1 MSERSTRA
9 GTDDGGRLG
18 RIPEQIRQQATDI
31 GRAVGDAVGPKAE
44 DIANR
49 SKAAGADAVADVAHT
64 AEALADTVA
73 PNSPAIAEY
82 VRGAGQKID
91 RLASDLRDEKVGDL
105 LASAAEFGRSQP
117 VIMLAGAALIG
128 FALSRVAKAGIA
140 TPAEPAASDNAS
152 HVAREMLHPPLRRP
166 GVVTLATAAFS
177 QTADLL
183 QTEFRLAKAEFAEKM
198 TALRAGLIM
207 MLIGAIFLIAALG
220 MILQALISILIDA
233 GVSPPAA
240 ILLVAGG
247 AAIMG
252 LVLFLMGQKRLNPAE
267 LSPDRTL
274 NSLSRDSRMVKETL
288 S

>member
-1 MSERSTRA
+1 M
-9 GTDDGGRLG
+9 
-18 RIPEQIRQQATDI
+18 
-31 GRAVGDAVGPKAE
+31 
-44 DIANR
+44 
-49 SKAAGADAVADVAHT
+49 
-64 AEALADTVA
+64 
-73 PNSPAIAEY
+73 
-82 VRGAGQKID
+82 RGAGQKID
-91 RLASDLRDEKVGDL
+91 RLASDLRDKKVGDL

-128 FALSRVAKAGIA
+128 FALSRVVKAGVA
-140 TPAEPAASDNAS
+140 TPA
-152 HVAREMLHPPLRRP
+152 ARRAERTMSQRQCRPQRGLLAMLHQPLRRP

-207 MLIGAIFLIAALG
+207 ILIGAIFLIAALG
-220 MILQALISILIDA
+220 MILQALVSILINA
-233 GVSPPAA
+233 GVSPPVA

-247 AAIMG
+247 AAIVG
-252 LVLFLMGQKRLNPAE
+252 LVLFLMGQKRLDPAE